1 MEKWQV
7 GEYVKNKKEGKW
19 LRFGE
24 NGEYVYEEEFLDEE
38 KLGVLGVS
46 FQKKMNLLF
55 IVKVF

>member
-19 LRFGE
+19 LRFGQ
-24 NGEYVYEEEFLDEE
+24 NGEYVYEEGFLDGE

-46 FQKKMNLLF
+46 FQKKMNSLF

>member
-46 FQKKMNLLF
+46 FQKK
-55 IVKVF
+55 